1 MSDNNNDILKIIFTT
16 DTKRGL
22 QVKVGNNI
30 DPIIAGDFLFF
41 LTSGMINS
49 QLVQGM
55 QNNAAINQMSNA
67 KIIEIIINQ
76 WKSRM
81 PEMPAVLAKDVL

>member
-22 QVKVGNNI
+22 QVNVGNNI